1 MTTITLPSPTWTPA
15 DDDLEDDDVEFEDP
29 PAVPTTHPYED

>member
-1 MTTITLPSPTWTPA
+1 MATITLPSPTWTPIE
-15 DDDLEDDDVEFEDP
+15 EDDDTETEFEDP

>member
-1 MTTITLPSPTWTPA
+1 MTTITLPSPTWTPDEEL
-15 DDDLEDDDVEFEDP
+15 DDEEVEFEDP